1 MGDSVEGIGAAAKSC
16 KSSSSEPAAGQVV
29 VAEGVEVPVRQEE
42 VESVGSAGLD
52 VRREE
57 VESVGSAGLAV
68 RRKALGEAE
77 SVRSAVLAVRGEA

>member
-29 VAEGVEVPVRQEE
+29 VAEGV
-42 VESVGSAGLD
+42 GLD

-57 VESVGSAGLAV
+57 VESIGSAGLAV
-68 RRKALGEAE
+68 R
-77 SVRSAVLAVRGEA
+77 